1 MRKGFLTSFRRP
13 FFVIAYRGISMK
25 KIAIILMIT
34 GALIALSPVV
44 GQWYTKYR
52 ENKMMEEWL
61 NSADAGP
68 LDESVELDPEEAL
81 SQLREAFLSENTE
94 QGAAAAATTGEN
106 GAAAGEAAGT
116 SDEAGAQEDGAGG
129 EAAAE
134 SSKQTVLGIIQ
145 IKKIKV
151 KAPVVEGVRPSNLK
165 SAVGHIPGTA
175 ALGQPGNSALAGH
188 RSYTFGKFF
197 NRLDE
202 IVVGDEI
209 LITTKREDLTYKV
222 FKIHEVTPDD
232 VSVLR
237 GSKDDNI
244 ITLITCTPI
253 YVASHRLIVVARLEN
268 RVLKEP

>member
-1 MRKGFLTSFRRP
+1 
-13 FFVIAYRGISMK
+13 MK
-25 KIAIILMIT
+25 KLAIILMII

-44 GQWYTKYR
+44 GQLYTKYQ
-52 ENKMMEEWL
+52 ENKMIDEWMI
-61 NSADAGP
+61 SVDAGV

-81 SQLREAFLSENTE
+81 SQLSEAFLPESTG
-94 QGAAAAATTGEN
+94 QGSAEAATTGES
-106 GAAAGEAAGT
+106 GDTTGEAAGT
-116 SDEAGAQEDGAGG
+116 SDGASAQEDRTDGGAS
-129 EAAAE
+129 AE
-134 SSKQTVLGIIQ
+134 TSKQTVLGIIQ

-151 KAPVVEGVRPSNLK
+151 KAPVVEGVKPSNLK
-165 SAVGHIPGTA
+165 AAVGHIPGTA
-175 ALGQPGNSALAGH
+175 AIGQPGNSALAGH

-202 IVVGDEI
+202 LVVGDEI
-209 LITTKREDLTYKV
+209 LISTKKEDLTYKV
-222 FKIHEVTPDD
+222 FKIHVVTPDD
-232 VSVLR
+232 VSVLK

>member
-1 MRKGFLTSFRRP
+1 MRKISIVL
-13 FFVIAYRGISMK
+13 VII
-25 KIAIILMIT
+25 
-34 GALIALSPVV
+34 GALIALSPLV
-44 GQWYTKYR
+44 GQGITKYR

-61 NSADAGP
+61 NSVDAEP
-68 LDESVELDPEEAL
+68 LEEIAELDPENAL
-81 SQLREAFLSENTE
+81 NQLREAFLPENSE
-94 QGAAAAATTGEN
+94 QGAAAADTADV
-106 GAAAGEAAGT
+106 GEAASGAA
-116 SDEAGAQEDGAGG
+116 DDAVGAQEDGAGDG
-129 EAAAE
+129 TAAGI
-134 SSKQTVLGIIQ
+134 SKQTVLGIIQ

-202 IVVGDEI
+202 LVEGDEI
-209 LITTKREDLTYKV
+209 LITTKKEDLTYKV
-222 FKIHEVTPDD
+222 FKIHVVTPDD
-232 VSVLR
+232 VSVLK
-237 GSKDDNI
+237 GSKDDSI

>member
-1 MRKGFLTSFRRP
+1 MLGE
-13 FFVIAYRGISMK
+13 YNMK
-25 KIAIILMIT
+25 KTAIILMII

-44 GQWYTKYR
+44 GQWYTKYQ

-68 LDESVELDPEEAL
+68 LDESIELDPEEAL

-94 QGAAAAATTGEN
+94 QRASATATTGESSD
-106 GAAAGEAAGT
+106 ATGEAVDGT
-116 SDEAGAQEDGAGG
+116 ADEADGVQEDGAGG
-129 EAAAE
+129 GLAG

-202 IVVGDEI
+202 MVVGDEI
-209 LITTKREDLTYKV
+209 LITTKKEDLTYKV